1 MTSVDESTWWEFT
14 NYGKS
19 EGDLYSIAIHEI
31 GHALV
36 FNPGHDGFAGFREAE
51 EVRDSIV
58 KAYYGSFPYVDSFD
72 HLVGSIDPISKRGG
86 FGNDGIEDGRWLVTK
101 LHLLVAQAT
110 GYVLRD
116 TSPFR
121 ELSLPDEPL
130 AEGSVGVL
138 YTHTM
143 NVVGGIPAYYWT
155 IDSGALPDGLSLDS
169 FTGTIS
175 GTPQESGRFEFTIRV
190 RDNTEGDPG
199 VTHTA
204 TLDIEFPQDLGPY
217 DVDNDGR
224 ISRSEVVAAAR
235 DYFAQR
241 LSKDDVDKIGHA
253 LLRVWMIQFPGRA
266 SAAPSRKIPH
276 LNLPLHQ
283 GKR

>member
-1 MTSVDESTWWEFT
+1 M
-14 NYGKS
+14 
-19 EGDLYSIAIHEI
+19 
-31 GHALV
+31 
-36 FNPGHDGFAGFREAE
+36 
-51 EVRDSIV
+51 RDSIV

-121 ELSLPDEPL
+121 ELSIPDEPL
-130 AEGSVGVL
+130 AGGSVGAA

-155 IDSGALPDGLSLDS
+155 IDSGALPAGLSLDS

-190 RDNTEGDPG
+190 RDNTEGNPG

-204 TLDIEFPQDLGPY
+204 TLDIELPQDLGPY

-241 LSKDDVDKIGHA
+241 LSKDDAIRLVI
-253 LLRVWMIQFPGRA
+253 LYFA
-266 SAAPSRKIPH
+266 S
-276 LNLPLHQ
+276 
-283 GKR
+283 G